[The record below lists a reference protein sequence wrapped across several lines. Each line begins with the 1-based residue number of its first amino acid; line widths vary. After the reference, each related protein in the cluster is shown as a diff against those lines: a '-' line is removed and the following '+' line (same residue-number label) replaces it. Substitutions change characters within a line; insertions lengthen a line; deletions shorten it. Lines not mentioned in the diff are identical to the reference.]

1 MRQEVAMALCG
12 EDHTKLMHRIN
23 RIEGQIRGLRKMVE
37 NDKDCFDVLKQIA
50 ALNGAIHS
58 LGMVIL
64 EDHLKGCVSEAI
76 QGKGKDEELIRQVID
91 AFKRLSR

>member
-1 MRQEVAMALCG
+1 MALCG
-12 EDHTKLMHRIN
+12 GGHKKLVDRIN

-37 NDKDCFDVLKQIA
+37 DDRDCFDVLKQIA
-50 ALNGAIHS
+50 AVGGAARS

-76 QGKGKDEELIRQVID
+76 RGRGGHDELIEQVIGV
-91 AFKRLSR
+91 FNRFSK